1 MVQFCAECSTV
12 AYRSTAL
19 YFGQNK
25 PRLTTERIH
34 LLADQE
40 LAKSARYYARPMV
53 WVALLIFASWAIT
66 DWLHL
71 PDRALALSLSR
82 LVVLLLGFQLVR
94 TARVLAWPVW
104 TPYACLAL
112 VTVHELIVCLF
123 VAPAQLETVLLNYGT
138 LLVAYGLIMVWRPIY
153 ALLSLNGG
161 VLAVTGAYLV
171 GHRFALTDFFSQ
183 GSIIFLSLLV
193 TTSILSVLRY
203 NFHRR
208 EVIRRVELKLNKE
221 QLERQNRKIQQQKDQ
236 ITRQHAHI
244 LRSHNELEV
253 SNRRLQAL
261 DEEKNHLIN
270 IVAHDL
276 RSPLARMI
284 GLTNLVEL
292 SAEHLSQDQRTYL
305 SLMKDDGQRLLKLIA
320 QLLDTENFEA
330 ARGLRTELQALDPLA
345 IWQQLASHYAEAL
358 ERKSLRLQLPS
369 PAPDFP
375 LVVADAQ
382 LLHQVLDNLLSNA
395 IKYSPAGRSI
405 RIECHPNASHLHIRV
420 CDQGPGLTSADQ
432 QRLFGRFQR
441 LSARPT
447 GGESS
452 HGLGL
457 SIVKQFT
464 EAMHGRVWCESI
476 PGQGATF
483 IVSLPLA
490 VSEPAW
496 A

>member
-1 MVQFCAECSTV
+1 MA
-12 AYRSTAL
+12 
-19 YFGQNK
+19 
-25 PRLTTERIH
+25 
-34 LLADQE
+34 
-40 LAKSARYYARPMV
+40 
-53 WVALLIFASWAIT
+53 WVALLIFASWSIT

-71 PDRALALSLSR
+71 SDRALSLSLSR
-82 LVVLLLGFQLVR
+82 LVILLLGLQLVR
-94 TARVLAWPVW
+94 TARVLTWPIW

-112 VTVHELIVCLF
+112 LTVHELMICLF
-123 VAPAQLETVLLNYGT
+123 VTPAQLETVLLNYGT
-138 LLVAYGLIMVWRPIY
+138 LLVAYGLIMIWRPIY

-161 VLAVTGAYLV
+161 ALALSSAYLIS
-171 GHRFALTDFFSQ
+171 HHFALADFFSQ
-183 GSIIFLSLLV
+183 GSIVFLSLLV
-193 TTSILSVLRY
+193 TTSIVSVLRY

-208 EVIRRVELKLNKE
+208 EVIRRVELKVNKE

-244 LRSHNELEV
+244 LRSHNELQA
-253 SNRRLQAL
+253 SNRRLQEL

-276 RSPLARMI
+276 RSPLARMM
-284 GLTNLVEL
+284 GLANLIELEAEPL
-292 SAEHLSQDQRTYL
+292 SADQHVYL
-305 SLMKDDGQRLLKLIA
+305 GLMKDDGQRLLKLIA

-330 ARGLRTELQALDPLA
+330 ARVLRTELKPLDVRA
-345 IWQQLASHYAEAL
+345 IWQQLASHHDENL
-358 ERKSLRLQLPS
+358 VRKSLQLQLPS
-369 PAPDFP
+369 AQDIP

-395 IKYSPAGRSI
+395 IKYSPSGRSI
-405 RIECHPNASHLHIRV
+405 RIECHPHETHLHLRV

-464 EAMHGRVWCESI
+464 EAMHGRVWCEST

-483 IVSLPLA
+483 VVSLPMA
-490 VSEPAW
+490 VPESIW
-496 A
+496 G